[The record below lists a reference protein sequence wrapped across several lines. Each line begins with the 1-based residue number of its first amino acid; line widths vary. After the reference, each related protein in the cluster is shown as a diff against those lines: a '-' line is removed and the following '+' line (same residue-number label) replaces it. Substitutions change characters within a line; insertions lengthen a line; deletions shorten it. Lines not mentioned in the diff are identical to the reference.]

1 MRIIQLSKSVV
12 TLPFRGLKMAGKF
25 LLENHA
31 LKTLSGAKL
40 AKKRE
45 YKRYLNES
53 NKGLLL
59 DGQSLCLS
67 ERESFQ
73 NVCLIARVGAGK
85 TSQYIIPNVL
95 DKARRKCSLVVND
108 PKGEV
113 FEATSQYMSDKGYN
127 VIVIDPENLN
137 RSSRF
142 NPLMEV
148 TDNIQLEQ
156 IAQILIMAGSTSANK
171 DQFWNHGA
179 MRFVSLFLKCLL
191 NAADEND
198 GYFTLANLYYLFQNF
213 GEDGKALDEFMV
225 RYTANPNHLKDDT
238 LWNEWQGVLTG
249 NDEGIRSFIL
259 SAITAL
265 RALSNPNVARLTA
278 TSSFKL
284 GDLRQR
290 KTIIYFITP
299 AQHAE
304 YYSFLTSIF
313 FQSVFN
319 MAMRELPGR
328 RDLPIYVLYDEFGH
342 SAIPNFVSTANTI
355 RGYKVSLSIVLQAI
369 GQLNARYGRD
379 YAQAIQG
386 GFNTWM
392 ALSGSDP
399 DTAKFFEGIIGRVRE
414 RTRKTW
420 DDHQQ
425 KYTEY
430 NLLNANEIRTIGGNQ
445 ALIVSS
451 NRNPVLLNVLPHFG
465 NLKLKGALRR
475 GAYEL
480 PAQQGND
487 ELAWVPLRF

>member
-1 MRIIQLSKSVV
+1 M
-12 TLPFRGLKMAGKF
+12 
-25 LLENHA
+25 
-31 LKTLSGAKL
+31 
-40 AKKRE
+40 
-45 YKRYLNES
+45 
-53 NKGLLL
+53 LL
-59 DGQSLCLS
+59 DGQNLRLS

-95 DKARRKCSLVVND
+95 DKAKRKCSLVVND

-113 FEATSQYMSDKGYN
+113 YAQTSQYMKDKGFD
-127 VIVIDPENLN
+127 VIVIDPENLT

-142 NPLMEV
+142 NPLWEV
-148 TDNIQLEQ
+148 TDTIHLEQ
-156 IAQILIMAGSTSANK
+156 IAQILIMAGSSSIAK

-191 NAADEND
+191 NAADENP

-213 GEDGKALDEFMV
+213 GEDGKKLDEFMI
-225 RYTANPNHLKDDT
+225 RYTANPDHPEDGT

-249 NDEGIRSFIL
+249 NEEGIRSFIL

-284 GDLRQR
+284 GELRQR
-290 KTIIYFITP
+290 KTIIYFITS

-319 MAMRELPGR
+319 MAMREMPGR

-342 SAIPNFVSTANTI
+342 STIPNFVSTANTI

-369 GQLNARYGRD
+369 GQLNARFKRRGVSVASDRE
-379 YAQAIQG
+379 ARMLAMTLLHG
-386 GFNTWM
+386 G
-392 ALSGSDP
+392 P
-399 DTAKFFEGIIGRVRE
+399 
-414 RTRKTW
+414 
-420 DDHQQ
+420 
-425 KYTEY
+425 Y
-430 NLLNANEIRTIGGNQ
+430 
-445 ALIVSS
+445 SS
-451 NRNPVLLNVLPHFG
+451 NLNSNGPQLREVLTKKKG
-465 NLKLKGALRR
+465 NAILALC
-475 GAYEL
+475 
-480 PAQQGND
+480 
-487 ELAWVPLRF
+487 